1 MLIESSR
8 NLRVVGQK
16 TLIKGGL
23 KNKSLCAVN
32 VAINKHIV
40 TIYTALTH
48 FSCYVLSGTC
58 IRRLSSG
65 CQEVFVEGLHF
76 PFLFS
81 WNTLT
86 YILYLTIPCAC
97 GPYNPNRNHFLLP
110 GYKDAKFTPPCQ
122 EGIRLGVSV
131 ASDGAI

>member
-58 IRRLSSG
+58 IRRLR
-65 CQEVFVEGLHF
+65 LF
-76 PFLFS
+76 PSIALR
-81 WNTLT
+81 
-86 YILYLTIPCAC
+86 IPAAH
-97 GPYNPNRNHFLLP
+97 N
-110 GYKDAKFTPPCQ
+110 FT
-122 EGIRLGVSV
+122 R
-131 ASDGAI
+131 D